1 MRLSATR
8 AQNVAL
14 SAFIGLIA
22 LTLAWEG
29 WLAPDPNA
37 PPGLW
42 LIVKALPLLVPLFGL
57 LHGKRYTYA
66 WTSMLVIA
74 YFVEGLVVM
83 TTHRRD
89 AWSAHGPLP
98 YAVVEVALTVLFVV
112 GAVLY
117 LKAGKRSNAR
127 VD

>member
-1 MRLSATR
+1 MPAPGHR
-8 AQNVAL
+8 AQTAAL
-14 SAFIGLIA
+14 SAYIGLIA

-29 WLAPDPNA
+29 WLAPDPHV

-42 LIVKALPLLVPLFGL
+42 LVAKSLPLLVPLFGL

-89 AWSAHGPLP
+89 AWSLYSPLP
-98 YAVVEVALTVLFVV
+98 YAVIEIVLTVLFVI

-117 LKAGKRSNAR
+117 LKAGKRANAR
-127 VD
+127 